1 MEILEDA
8 GDLATLTPQDRGPG
22 ARQGEEG
29 VGGALACH
37 NFFRWENNLAVS
49 LMLCLDIY
57 IGIMS
62 LLRDLNVQ
70 IFTVDIN
77 S

>member
-8 GDLATLTPQDRGPG
+8 GDLAPLTPQDRGPG
-22 ARQGEEG
+22 ARQGEG

-62 LLRDLNVQ
+62 LLRDLNEQ
-70 IFTVDIN
+70 ISTVDIN